1 MDTHDTPPAP
11 PSPSQRPPRRWLRR
25 TLIGSGVVVAVLA
38 GGVWLLGRESTL
50 QQIVAQIARA
60 SGGNIAV
67 TGTTGS
73 LYGRMHIVR
82 IVYRSP
88 ESVLTIDNVDINW
101 SPLQYFSEGLAIS
114 ELHASSAVMQ
124 SIGPSKPAK
133 MPESLAPPFRLHVA
147 DARLERLSL
156 ISADGSRND
165 VSAIKMQLYG
175 DSQRWQLKDASAVTK
190 IGRLDASAE
199 VASQRPFKLTG
210 AASLSQI
217 LTPPAASS
225 AARTPPHAAGSAA
238 AQTQT
243 ARPDTAPA
251 KLAAT
256 LSGDLSTLTAKL
268 TGTSPNANGD
278 GVLVLAPFD
287 PVILRSASLR
297 ARGVDPSR
305 FDPAYPQAS
314 LDMALDANI
323 TAGQKLSGGLA
334 ITNSGKPGP
343 LDQQLLPL
351 KIVSAKLGGTLTV
364 STIDEA
370 LIDFGAAGK
379 FSGGGNIKRT
389 AIDGGIDTATF
400 RLHTD
405 KLDLNA
411 LHTSANKT
419 AIAGDIAVESKGKV
433 HTLNAAL
440 SEKALRLDAHATLQD
455 LLLTVTQARLQA
467 KQGSVALT
475 GQASLKEDKA
485 FKANAVVSHFD
496 PSALGAYPA
505 ADLNVDAEASGKI
518 VPDWHAAAAFTIKPS
533 KIMNQTLSG
542 TGKLQADA
550 RHLSGIDAQLALGP
564 NTATLRG
571 AFGQPGEQLAWNVD
585 GRQLSTLD
593 NRLQGA
599 LTASGTA
606 TGGYAAPRTSF
617 AVQSHGLAYAPATTA
632 PPRKASAPAPATIA
646 ASPLGEPAPAPA
658 SAGGPPPRSPAVA
671 PSAAADLA
679 RQRPGTAATSATTR
693 ASAEPVA
700 GARAQRGAQSAPAA
714 AAAATGDKDSLRQA
728 VAASD
733 TGGAATSGRAARQ
746 AAMRAAVKASAEAK
760 AAKAAAVREAIVA
773 PVTPPARDTTAPVRN
788 AEGVIKA
795 SGELWL
801 SGTGAQRAPE
811 FKLAG
816 SMSKLNPA
824 AFGAPSTGSVNA
836 DFSGSGKFSANWQV
850 NADLRL
856 QPSTLGTAPLSG
868 HATLSATRGRVD
880 NADVDLHLGL
890 NALQAKGGFG
900 GARDRL
906 DWKLDA
912 PDLSSLGHDFAGVVR
927 GTGYVTGGTDKLTL
941 GMSMDAN
948 SLRLPSQQRLAAL
961 KASATIGLATGTA
974 PRVAERRLAARPVST
989 KATSRSAD
997 ALAARPAEVSQADD
1011 NAPALFIGPNDPLV
1025 VDISLQGYSAP
1036 GGTVVDRARL
1046 QTSGTGGAHTLQF
1059 AATSTDF
1066 DFATKLHGAFAKDSW
1081 AGAIDTL
1088 QNRGRFAFTLQS
1100 PASLRI
1106 AAAEGHGLAGLA
1118 KPEQIALGGATIALP
1133 EGGIRIE
1140 SLEKNGPKW
1149 RSRGLASGVNASYLA
1164 QLSDAW
1170 RNSVAST
1177 MTLGADWSIEL
1188 AAPIAKGA
1196 APAVD
1201 GYVHVLREK
1210 GDITVTGGSK
1220 PIPLGLRTLDA
1231 RLTVRGDALRAEAD
1245 LDGARTG
1252 TAKLNA
1258 TAQLQNGRIPS
1269 DSPLTISGNVDM
1281 PSIAWLSPI
1290 PGIDGLE
1297 LDGAL
1302 KASFSGHG
1310 TIANP
1315 ALDGEVSGSQL
1326 VVNWPD
1332 QGIRLRNGVLQ
1343 ARVAGDQLQ
1352 LQRLRFEGQQG
1363 NMQAEGWARLANG
1376 EATMDLKLNA
1386 DKLEVLSRPDRTLVI
1401 SGSST
1406 LVRDARRFQLDGKFR
1421 ADRAKIELPSLDSP
1435 TISDDVI
1442 ILGKDKPSVKAA
1454 AQSMPLNMDVEA
1466 DLGDD
1471 FYLRGKGL
1479 DAQLAGSLRV
1489 RMTERRT
1496 PRVNGSIRVV
1506 SGTYAAYGQK
1516 LAIDRGVINFTGAYD
1531 NPGLNIL
1538 AVRKRPEGEELSE
1551 TNVEAGVEVR
1561 GTALA
1566 PVAKL
1571 VSTPSVPDS
1580 EKLSWLVLGHGTADV
1595 AGNEMA
1601 LLGTAASALF
1611 GGKGGGS
1618 LANKVGLDE
1627 LGVSQAKGLEST
1639 VVTVGKKLSSRAYL
1653 SFEQGASTATSL
1665 VKLRYKLNSRI
1676 TLQVQTGTNNAL
1688 DVLYN
1693 WAFD

>member
-11 PSPSQRPPRRWLRR
+11 PSPPPRPPRRWLRR

-38 GGVWLLGRESTL
+38 CGVWLLGRESTL

-60 SGGNIAV
+60 SGGNITV
-67 TGTTGS
+67 TGATGS

-114 ELHASSAVMQ
+114 ELHASSAVMR
-124 SIGPSKPAK
+124 SIGPSKPAQ

-210 AASLSQI
+210 TASLTQI
-217 LTPPAASS
+217 LTPPA

-238 AQTQT
+238 TQAQA
-243 ARPDTAPA
+243 ARPGTAPA
-251 KLAAT
+251 KLVAT
-256 LSGDLSTLTAKL
+256 LSGDLAILTAKL
-268 TGTSPNANGD
+268 TGTSPNANVD
-278 GVLVLAPFD
+278 GVLVLAPFN

-505 ADLNVDAEASGKI
+505 ADLNVDAEASGRI

-585 GRQLSTLD
+585 GRQLSALD

-617 AVQSHGLAYAPATTA
+617 AVESHGLAYAPATTA
-632 PPRKASAPAPATIA
+632 PPRKASAPA
-646 ASPLGEPAPAPA
+646 
-658 SAGGPPPRSPAVA
+658 
-671 PSAAADLA
+671 
-679 RQRPGTAATSATTR
+679 TTR
-693 ASAEPVA
+693 ASAEPA
-700 GARAQRGAQSAPAA
+700 ASAQRGAQSAPAA
-714 AAAATGDKDSLRQA
+714 AAAAAAAGDKDSLWQA

-733 TGGAATSGRAARQ
+733 TDGAATSGRAARQ

-824 AFGAPSTGSVNA
+824 AFGAPSAGIVNA
-836 DFSGSGKFSANWQV
+836 DFSGSGKLSANWQV

-890 NALQAKGGFG
+890 NVLQAKGGFG
-900 GARDRL
+900 GAKDRL

-912 PDLSSLGHDFAGVVR
+912 PDLSSLGHDFAGVMR

-974 PRVAERRLAARPVST
+974 PRVAERRPAAHPVST
-989 KATSRSAD
+989 QATSRSTD

-1036 GGTVVDRARL
+1036 GGTVIDRARL
-1046 QTSGTGGAHTLQF
+1046 QTSGTGGAHTLQLG
-1059 AATSTDF
+1059 ATSTDF
-1066 DFATKLHGAFAKDSW
+1066 DFVTKLHGSFARDSW
-1081 AGAIDTL
+1081 TGAIDTL

-1118 KPEQIALGGATIALP
+1118 RPEQIALGGATIALP

-1231 RLTVRGDALRAEAD
+1231 RLTVRGDALRADAD
-1245 LDGARTG
+1245 LNGARTG

-1310 TIANP
+1310 TITNP

-1343 ARVAGDQLQ
+1343 ARVAGDQLL

-1386 DKLEVLSRPDRTLVI
+1386 DKLEVLSRPDRTLVV

-1406 LVRDARRFQLDGKFR
+1406 LVRDARHFQLDGKFR